1 MNVRTD
7 TLCLRE
13 PPALRRDG
21 ELAATCAAARVRA
34 QCSALSSRFFALP
47 WSTARTPRSA
57 LILLRHACTAQL
69 KSAAGSYCKIPPCPL
84 LAAYLDDDAQRAFVD
99 SMAEVS
105 VPKHEVIMRQGAL
118 PSQPAG
124 VPRACACAVVR
135 ACVRAELAGGC
146 SRVAPA
152 PALRGWAHCTPR
164 RRCRCRHAAGDKGNN
179 YYVIKEGTAEVMLTD
194 ASGETKHVRTLSA
207 GNSCGELSLL
217 TGSPRSATVQAT
229 SSTLVLLM
237 VNRRMFNATIGDA
250 IIRKRARWKDFIRDL
265 PAIGP
270 PPPHTP
276 CLPPARST
284 QHAARSPRVPSATRG
299 TRLGAEAAVRAA
311 PDTHPL
317 PR

>member
-1 MNVRTD
+1 MNAHQRRKASVNH
-7 TLCLRE
+7 
-13 PPALRRDG
+13 LRRDG
-21 ELAATCAAARVRA
+21 ELAATCATARGTVH
-34 QCSALSSRFFALP
+34 CTLKPLFALP
-47 WSTARTPRSA
+47 WSTTSTPRTA
-57 LILLRHACTAQL
+57 LILVWHACAAQL

-84 LAAYLDDDAQRAFVD
+84 LAAYLDDDGQRAFVD

-118 PSQPAG
+118 PTQLECR
-124 VPRACACAVVR
+124 VRVRVRARWCMHAYRTSRWLQSGCACSCA
-135 ACVRAELAGGC
+135 
-146 SRVAPA
+146 
-152 PALRGWAHCTPR
+152 PR
-164 RRCRCRHAAGDKGNN
+164 RCCRCRRAAGDKGNN
-179 YYVIKEGTAEVMLTD
+179 FYVIKEGTAEVMLTD

-299 TRLGAEAAVRAA
+299 TRLGAGAAARAA
-311 PDTHPL
+311 PDTHPM